1 MRTSWL
7 LLAIP
12 LLLSSPAFGKP
23 RSALVVIDMQA
34 PFVTRG
40 GNAGDPENIKK
51 VEELDREQTAAIRE
65 AKKAGIPIIFIE
77 YERFGDTNA
86 SLKKKVEGYRNTIY
100 LPKNTDGFLNQHN
113 RNRVKLYEYLTKTGI
128 DTIIMTGANGGAC
141 VYASIEGA
149 LEDCFN
155 VVAYSKAIADFNYE
169 KFIYPYASYYQNIKP
184 SAKCPDRKFREVH
197 ELTDVRAQLKL
208 QSNQAT
214 PEGAA
219 GVDSAEGIRGAQ

>member
-1 MRTSWL
+1 MRASRL

-12 LLLSSPAFGKP
+12 LLFSISAAAKP

-40 GNAGDPENIKK
+40 GNAEQPENIKK
-51 VEELDREQTAAIRE
+51 VEELDKEQVAAIRE

-77 YERFGDTNA
+77 YERHGDTNA
-86 SLKKKVEGYRNTIY
+86 SLKKEVAGYKNTVY
-100 LPKNTDGFLNQHN
+100 FPKNTDGFLSQHN

-141 VYASIEGA
+141 VWASISGA
-149 LEDCFN
+149 LDDCFN

-169 KFIYPYASYYQNIKP
+169 NFIYPYASYYKDMKP
-184 SAKCPDRKFREVH
+184 ADKCPDRKFREVH
-197 ELTDVRAQLKL
+197 TLAEVTAQLKL
-208 QSNQAT
+208 QSPTAT
-214 PEGAA
+214 PDAA
-219 GVDSAEGIRGAQ
+219 GTDSAEGTLGAQ